1 MSFAGKKNDIT
12 RDNHI
17 KLIKLL
23 LEKQEFLICLKPH
36 KYRWHKTKLIISTEA
51 KSLVGGKKETEE

>member
-1 MSFAGKKNDIT
+1 MGVIIFLRHKDELNDVMCSKINDIT

-36 KYRWHKTKLIISTEA
+36 KYR
-51 KSLVGGKKETEE
+51 